1 MPDYVV
7 SRRTKMRSYLIAG
20 IIFTI
25 TGLIMLFAPQGFIG
39 AVVISLGVAAFV
51 SGLYTFTRFRTELDD
66 PVFRR
71 TLTVRA
77 VLGMGIGVLAIVLP
91 LVLAGTVWIITAY
104 ILAAHLIVSAVLEIY
119 AVTRMKESGI
129 DTTGYLYEAIAS
141 IGIALIL
148 IIFPGSTG
156 IFLVRIAGV
165 LVVLAGVACILHD
178 RGILQRFR
186 RN

>member
-1 MPDYVV
+1 
-7 SRRTKMRSYLIAG
+7 MRSYLVAG
-20 IIFTI
+20 IIFAI
-25 TGLIMLFAPQGFIG
+25 TGLIMLFAPHGFIG

-51 SGLYTFTRFRTELDD
+51 SGLYTLTRFRTELDD

-71 TLTVRA
+71 TLTIRA
-77 VLGMGIGVLAIVLP
+77 ILGMAVGILAIVLP
-91 LVLAGTVWIITAY
+91 LILAGTVWVVVAY

-119 AVTRMKESGI
+119 AVTLMKESGL

-165 LVVLAGVACILHD
+165 LVILAGIACILQD

-186 RN
+186 RS